1 MLKYLIVLSIFI
13 NIFCTK
19 VSGLITDIEK
29 VNKTITERLDRLESE
44 LSGTHPADW
53 ALLSYQPE
61 QAGCYKEW
69 LVLPDLTLDDP
80 ENIRALE
87 ELQSLSTTMRTLKLS
102 DSAAEQAAEKDALIL
117 INQKLETLERKTKNL
132 WFSIMDKIKENS
144 HQELAKTFEANFKK
158 VLEPTKAFER
168 LGFTLEEAKQIELAT
183 IQARWKNLFAN
194 AEIESNE
201 EMLGRQIWY
210 VIKNDTQRKLY
221 ISYLQNSRPASEVP
235 LALEEAMEPMTKI
248 VAELYSIRKDI
259 EQIIPQT
266 SPKPSP
272 KYTFLDKLLKK
283 FK

>member
-44 LSGTHPADW
+44 LSGTHPADL
-53 ALLSYQPE
+53 ALLSYKPE

-87 ELQSLSTTMRTLKLS
+87 ELQSLSTTMRTLQLS
-102 DSAAEQAAEKDALIL
+102 DRAAEQAAEKNALIL
-117 INQKLETLERKTKNL
+117 MNKELETLERKTKDL
-132 WFSIMDKIKENS
+132 WFSIMDKIKKNS

-168 LGFTLEEAKQIELAT
+168 LGFTLEEAKQTDLAT

-210 VIKNDTQRKLY
+210 VIKNDTQRQLY
-221 ISYLQNSRPASEVP
+221 ISYLQNSRPDSEVP

-248 VAELYSIRKDI
+248 AAELYSIRKDI

-272 KYTFLDKLLKK
+272 KYNFLDKLLKK